1 MHVLR
6 QLHKSLRPE
15 GVLLDIHPQ
24 PEDPRVV
31 VVNAGRSIPIGSLD
45 ATEDNREIRDARQR
59 LASVQRAGLFRTERR
74 RIFTFRKYHDS
85 VDAWLEHRRDC
96 NATSIVSAEVLR
108 AAKREMRAEGATL
121 AVINRARAS
130 TLRRVTRGISSP

>member
-6 QLHKSLRPE
+6 QLHKTLRPD

-31 VVNAGRSIPIGSLD
+31 VVRAGRSIPIGALES
-45 ATEDNREIRDARQR
+45 AEDNAEIRQARKL

-74 RIFTFRKYHDS
+74 SIFTFRKYHDT
-85 VDAWLEHRRDC
+85 VDAWLEHRRDR
-96 NATSIVSAEVLR
+96 NATSIIPTEVLR
-108 AAKREMRAEGATL
+108 AAKREMRAEGTAL
-121 AVINRARAS
+121 VVVDRVRAS
-130 TLRRVTRGISSP
+130 ALRRVTS